1 MMKLIKNLDNSTS
14 LKLQELMK
22 AVDGTCSPAEKM
34 KAKKIFRIYLD
45 RTEIDK

>member
-1 MMKLIKNLDNSTS
+1 MMKLTKNLDDSTS

-22 AVDGTCSPAEKM
+22 AVEGTCSSEEKM